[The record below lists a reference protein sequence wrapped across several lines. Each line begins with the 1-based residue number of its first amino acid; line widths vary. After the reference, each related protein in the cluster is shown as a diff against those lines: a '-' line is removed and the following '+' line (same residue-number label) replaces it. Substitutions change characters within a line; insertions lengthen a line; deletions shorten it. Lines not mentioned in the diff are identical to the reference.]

1 MPNGPLPFNLECYV
15 TANIITLTE
24 TTQQSLSSKLDFT
37 ARILDACITQILQY
51 QVPYNSHKTKWGS
64 RSPETKIKVHV
75 VHCLDQEI
83 GHLTTLSETQVEEKK
98 NKEQEMKLAK
108 KSNKLE

>member
-1 MPNGPLPFNLECYV
+1 
-15 TANIITLTE
+15 
-24 TTQQSLSSKLDFT
+24 
-37 ARILDACITQILQY
+37 
-51 QVPYNSHKTKWGS
+51 
-64 RSPETKIKVHV
+64 